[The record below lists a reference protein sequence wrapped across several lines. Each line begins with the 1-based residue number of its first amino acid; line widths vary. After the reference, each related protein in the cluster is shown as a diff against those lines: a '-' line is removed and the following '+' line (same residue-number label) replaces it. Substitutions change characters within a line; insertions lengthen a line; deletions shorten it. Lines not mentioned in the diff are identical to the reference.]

1 MIFMPDTVLQRA
13 TSILLVL
20 YVGAFLG
27 QALCVLHGTH
37 MDSRTD
43 AGMDRP
49 TAEASSSTTH
59 HASPSMATHA
69 LPSSEVHASPSMAA
83 HSPSQHGEHSGTP
96 GRHHSGACGAVAC
109 GSAITAM
116 IDHSL
121 HPMSQVS
128 NNRVA
133 YLRGMMPPDTET
145 VPPPPR
151 LG

>member
-1 MIFMPDTVLQRA
+1 MIFIPDTVLQRA

-27 QALCVLHGTH
+27 QALCILHGTH
-37 MDSRTD
+37 MDSPTD

-49 TAEASSSTTH
+49 TADASSSTTH
-59 HASPSMATHA
+59 
-69 LPSSEVHASPSMAA
+69 HASPSMAA

-133 YLRGMMPPDTET
+133 YLSGMMPPDTET

>member
-37 MDSRTD
+37 VDSRTD

-49 TAEASSSTTH
+49 TADASSSTTH
-59 HASPSMATHA
+59 
-69 LPSSEVHASPSMAA
+69 HASPSMAA
-83 HSPSQHGEHSGTP
+83 HSPSQHGEHPGTP